1 MALYSHIWLPLQ
13 KGVKKG
19 SKRGPNLTPFWTPP
33 ERTLQITPW
42 KMRDL
47 AQNSSKPVPEGVPKG
62 VQKGSF
68 WTPPGTPP
76 ERTLQI
82 TYRKMP
88 DLAQDSSKRVP
99 EGVQKG
105 SKWVILDPF
114 WDPLLSGGARLTPS
128 VCRIWP
134 RRGQKGVKK
143 GVPEWPLG
151 GVLGPPQT
159 PDPLI
164 GCGLLSISSVILEGL
179 GPWEGS
185 KMTHFGGTPF

>member
-1 MALYSHIWLPLQ
+1 MSAFGPFHWPYGPNGP

-19 SKRGPNLTPFWTPP
+19 SKTGHFGPLLGPPP

-47 AQNSSKPVPEGVPKG
+47 AQNSSKP
-62 VQKGSF
+62 
-68 WTPPGTPP
+68 
-76 ERTLQI
+76 
-82 TYRKMP
+82 
-88 DLAQDSSKRVP
+88 
-99 EGVQKG
+99 
-105 SKWVILDPF
+105 
-114 WDPLLSGGARLTPS
+114 
-128 VCRIWP
+128 
-134 RRGQKGVKK
+134 VKK

-164 GCGLLSISSVILEGL
+164 GHRLLSISSVILDPQ

-185 KMTHFGGTPF
+185 KMTHFGVPPKSPFWRVRAETRV